1 LPFDYAAHEEQ
12 REFLPEWTKKLAD
25 FSAAGKSGR
34 EGSGRW
40 ANVAGLP
47 EARRRRP

>member
-25 FSAAGKSGR
+25 FLGGR
-34 EGSGRW
+34 EKREGRERKM
-40 ANVAGLP
+40 G
-47 EARRRRP
+47 